1 MLHRQ
6 RTIPPPYIYPDHEW
20 KLIERR
26 FAPQFMAQMESI
38 FAIGNGYLG
47 MRGTFE
53 EGVPVDQEGTFV
65 NGFYESWP
73 IVYGEE
79 AYGFAQT
86 GQTIVNVPNS
96 KLIRL
101 YIDDEPFFLPTANLI
116 HFERVLD
123 MQGGT
128 LDREILWEMPSG
140 KRVAIRSRRLVSF
153 EHRHLAA
160 MFYEVRIVNADAP
173 IVVSSEMVNQKANLT
188 GTNGD
193 PRRAR
198 NRKERVLVE
207 KINYADGLRT
217 IQGFVT
223 ENSNMSLACGMTHL
237 VETDCSYSH
246 KTECAQ
252 DACKVIFSCTAQP
265 GVPIK
270 IIKYVTYHTSR
281 SAAPEELC
289 KRAEWTLDRALN
301 SSFEELVNCQRKYLD
316 DFWQHSDVRVNV
328 DPEHPITKTEDVQQI
343 IRLNLFHILQTA
355 ARAEGV
361 GIPAKGLT
369 GQAYEGHYF
378 WDTEIYILPF
388 LTYTRPRLAKNLL
401 KFRHSMLDKA
411 RQRALQVNQRGA
423 LFPWRTI
430 NGEEASSYYAAG
442 TAQYHINADVAYAL
456 IKYVNVTGDREFL
469 YREGA
474 EMLVE
479 TARLWCD
486 LGFYSTRRG
495 GKFCIHGVTG
505 PDEYNTVVN
514 NNTFTNLMAR
524 KNLREAAATVDF
536 LRREKT
542 EEYAELVFKTNLKLA
557 EVDDWKKAADLMYIP
572 YDERLQI
579 HPQDDDFLDKQ
590 PWDFENTP
598 GDTYPLLLYYHP
610 LVIYRH
616 QVIKQADIVLAMLL
630 LGQEFTREQ
639 KKRNFDFYDP
649 LTTGDSSLSVCI
661 QSVLAAE
668 LGYED
673 IAADYAAYAVL
684 MDFADVGGNVKDGCH
699 MASMGGS
706 WMVFVYGFAGMRD
719 HGGRWSFNPR
729 LPKVLTRLRFPLT
742 IGSCVLQVDIKRESA
757 TYTLQKGEALE
768 LWHEDEKLRLTGDSP
783 SATRPITRL

>member
-1 MLHRQ
+1 
-6 RTIPPPYIYPDHEW
+6 
-20 KLIERR
+20 
-26 FAPQFMAQMESI
+26 
-38 FAIGNGYLG
+38 
-47 MRGTFE
+47 
-53 EGVPVDQEGTFV
+53 
-65 NGFYESWP
+65 
-73 IVYGEE
+73 
-79 AYGFAQT
+79 
-86 GQTIVNVPNS
+86 
-96 KLIRL
+96 
-101 YIDDEPFFLPTANLI
+101 
-116 HFERVLD
+116 
-123 MQGGT
+123 
-128 LDREILWEMPSG
+128 
-140 KRVAIRSRRLVSF
+140 
-153 EHRHLAA
+153 
-160 MFYEVRIVNADAP
+160 
-173 IVVSSEMVNQKANLT
+173 
-188 GTNGD
+188 
-193 PRRAR
+193 
-198 NRKERVLVE
+198 
-207 KINYADGLRT
+207 
-217 IQGFVT
+217 
-223 ENSNMSLACGMTHL
+223 
-237 VETDCSYSH
+237 
-246 KTECAQ
+246 
-252 DACKVIFSCTAQP
+252 
-265 GVPIK
+265 
-270 IIKYVTYHTSR
+270 
-281 SAAPEELC
+281 
-289 KRAEWTLDRALN
+289 
-301 SSFEELVNCQRKYLD
+301 
-316 DFWQHSDVRVNV
+316 
-328 DPEHPITKTEDVQQI
+328 
-343 IRLNLFHILQTA
+343 
-355 ARAEGV
+355 
-361 GIPAKGLT
+361 
-369 GQAYEGHYF
+369 
-378 WDTEIYILPF
+378 
-388 LTYTRPRLAKNLL
+388 
-401 KFRHSMLDKA
+401 
-411 RQRALQVNQRGA
+411 
-423 LFPWRTI
+423 
-430 NGEEASSYYAAG
+430 
-442 TAQYHINADVAYAL
+442 
-456 IKYVNVTGDREFL
+456 
-469 YREGA
+469 
-474 EMLVE
+474 
-479 TARLWCD
+479 
-486 LGFYSTRRG
+486 
-495 GKFCIHGVTG
+495 
-505 PDEYNTVVN
+505 
-514 NNTFTNLMAR
+514 MAR

-572 YDERLQI
+572 YDEKLQI